1 MSTEAVGTDPLERLR
16 AAGYPVT
23 HEVGRGMEGV
33 VAALDQERVAK
44 VWDRR
49 PRDEVDRLRTFYD
62 AVHDGL
68 EEAGVRLAV
77 PRILDVG
84 EADGLVVT
92 VHPLLRGRAVAGA
105 GPEPVVEVLAGL
117 SQVSVRPEMAV
128 LPVPDGERPFDP
140 AVPFGDSMADLVQ
153 RRATLL
159 GDLLPDGVADR
170 MAQALQEVPPVPP
183 RLVHGDLGPVHVLL
197 DGGRPVGLLDFGY
210 VSTLGDPAF
219 DAAVAACLQDM
230 FGPRAAVATAA
241 FDDLVVRRF
250 AHDRAV
256 LVLHRA
262 AYGLV
267 TASCLAGHPGRHL
280 DWCLALVDAWA
291 RSSGSRFTRRT

>member
-1 MSTEAVGTDPLERLR
+1 VSTDAVGTDLTGTDPLERLR
-16 AAGYPVT
+16 TAGYPVT

-33 VAALDQERVAK
+33 VAALDEERVVK

-84 EADGLVVT
+84 EVDGLVVT
-92 VHPLLRGRAVAGA
+92 VHPLLNGRAVVGA

-140 AVPFGDSMADLVQ
+140 AVPFGASMADLVQ
-153 RRATLL
+153 RRAVLL

-170 MAQALQEVPPVPP
+170 MAQALRAVPPVPP

-210 VSTLGDPAF
+210 VSTVGDPAF

-230 FGPRAAVATAA
+230 FGPGAAAATAA
-241 FDDLVVRRF
+241 LDDLVVRRF
-250 AHDRAV
+250 GHDPAV
-256 LVLHRA
+256 LVLYRA

-267 TASCLAGHPGRHL
+267 TASCLVGHPGQHL
-280 DWCLALVDAWA
+280 DWCLALVDAW
-291 RSSGSRFTRRT
+291 SGSA